1 MHGFCAWWA
10 STGQQSLI
18 GVLVQILRLRMM
30 ASLID
35 NDDIDDDDN
44 DGHFADKTT
53 FFFSCRWAVQRQ
65 RTYTALLAALMVQSY
80 SLLGKNLQFLE
91 IISQTNQKCPGKLN
105 IMQTYILDTY

>member
-1 MHGFCAWWA
+1 MHSFCAWWA

-30 ASLID
+30 TPLID

-44 DGHFADKTT
+44 DGHFADDAS
-53 FFFSCRWAVQRQ
+53 FFFMQMGAEATDIHCTACCIDGAVIFFAWKEFAIFGN
-65 RTYTALLAALMVQSY
+65 YLL
-80 SLLGKNLQFLE
+80 
-91 IISQTNQKCPGKLN
+91 TNQPKSPGKQN